1 MFGFG
6 LKDKSKKVLEENF
19 QYSSPTASWLKSIV
33 KQGQPQDYNEY
44 DVAIWYMITEWEFQ
58 LNNNSE
64 NLWVEKMNEEI
75 EAVNKISNFAHKDT
89 GFESRVS
96 AIKNQLSN
104 L

>member
-1 MFGFG
+1 
-6 LKDKSKKVLEENF
+6 
-19 QYSSPTASWLKSIV
+19 
-33 KQGQPQDYNEY
+33 
-44 DVAIWYMITEWEFQ
+44 MITEWEYQ

-89 GFESRVS
+89 DFESRVS